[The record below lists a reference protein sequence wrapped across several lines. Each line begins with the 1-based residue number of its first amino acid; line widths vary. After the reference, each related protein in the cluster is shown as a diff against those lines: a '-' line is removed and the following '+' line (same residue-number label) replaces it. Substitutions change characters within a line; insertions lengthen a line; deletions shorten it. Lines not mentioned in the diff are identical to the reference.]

1 MAVHI
6 RVAYHTPYS
15 VQDFIRRLL
24 DVRPETRMTAKGC
37 LEHPWLFGAG
47 DDLTAVREGRI
58 PYPEPL
64 PLVPHG
70 ATSQDS
76 IDVSMS
82 ILPEHGG
89 NGIVADMSL
98 DEQRGAVGDVQEQQ
112 GAFSQITN
120 PSQNPT
126 YCMPGAFHHP
136 RTRQGLQ
143 RRSKVIADAESS
155 GKKLPEIPE
164 EMIANANAE
173 NRAGPSTTN
182 GAHRDISMD
191 SRGASDLAAVP
202 EDSEP
207 PEQQELHFGSQ
218 PREPE
223 HGVRRSKRPART
235 AEPDGAAVR
244 GTGKHGA
251 SGTGTR
257 TRRGVG
263 KKVGDIQEED
273 EVMREAASPRKSR
286 R

>member
-1 MAVHI
+1 
-6 RVAYHTPYS
+6 
-15 VQDFIRRLL
+15 
-24 DVRPETRMTAKGC
+24 MTAQGC
-37 LEHPWLFGAG
+37 LEHPWLVGTG
-47 DDLTAVREGRI
+47 DDLAAVREGRV

-64 PLVPHG
+64 PLVPRG
-70 ATSQDS
+70 AMSQDS

-89 NGIVADMSL
+89 NGIMADMSL
-98 DEQRGAVGDVQEQQ
+98 DEQRGSVGDVQQQQ

-126 YCMPGAFHHP
+126 YRMPGAFHHS
-136 RTRQGLQ
+136 TKHGLQ

-182 GAHRDISMD
+182 GTHRDVSMD
-191 SRGASDLAAVP
+191 SGGAPGLGVVP
-202 EDSEP
+202 EETEP
-207 PEQQELHFGSQ
+207 SEQQEPHFGSQ

-223 HGVRRSKRPART
+223 HGVRRSKRTGRST
-235 AEPDGAAVR
+235 ETETVAVR
-244 GTGKHGA
+244 GNAKRGTAGA
-251 SGTGTR
+251 GVR
-257 TRRGVG
+257 TRRGTG
-263 KKVGDIQEED
+263 RKVADIQEDEED
-273 EVMREAASPRKSR
+273 EEMREAAPPVKAR